1 MRRVY
6 IANADGS
13 MYVHQLRGVV
23 FVTWVS
29 RQEVARAQEF
39 EADKAKEWVELLA
52 RMTGVECQAVPVGD
66 EPIEI
71 DVRSGPG
78 AYLSVGS
85 FDQLPPLVS
94 ANGEWY
100 SLRRLESR
108 FRELIDVGVALKRY
122 IDAIPQYTGVPTL
135 PETMPG
141 LDWNWVNRILF
152 WESKT
157 KDQQGQGTRHTL

>member
-1 MRRVY
+1 MERVLGEISMSRVY

-29 RQEVARAQEF
+29 RQEVSRAQEF

-52 RMTGVECQAVPVGD
+52 RMTGVECQAVPVGE
-66 EPIEI
+66 EP
-71 DVRSGPG
+71 VRISIRSEPG
-78 AYLSVGS
+78 AYLSVES

-100 SLRRLESR
+100 SLRRLEAR
-108 FRELIDVGVALKRY
+108 FRELRQVGTALKRY
-122 IDAIPQYTGVPTL
+122 IDAIPRETTL
-135 PETMPG
+135 PATMPG
-141 LDWNWVNRILF
+141 VNWEWVGIILYK
-152 WESKT
+152 EKP
-157 KDQQGQGTRHTL
+157 Q